1 MELNWEDVKTLKAFS
16 DAVSESNALLNFSDG
31 QNASTSAATEITK
44 LAECIRTKGDQLL
57 QARSAFAEICLIL
70 AFSKRSKDPD
80 GASKIVR
87 DTVTDVTSGLDG
99 LSEDMI
105 QSKLWNEAQSFMS

>member
-1 MELNWEDVKTLKAFS
+1 MKAVSDV
-16 DAVSESNALLNFSDG
+16 VSESHALLNFSDG

-70 AFSKRSKDPD
+70 AFNKRSKDPD
-80 GASKIVR
+80 SASKIVR

-99 LSEDMI
+99 LSEDWI